1 MSYLNL
7 LGGEGTNNTYKV
19 SKYQIDK
26 YIIHNTFLNMF
37 ETLGVLVI
45 FLLRG
50 PQKVCALVEP
60 HLKFAESHLKSHLQV
75 QVAGNFHEIKP
86 ERVAEASQTKQTER
100 PRVLP
105 QCHRN
110 QQCLSLLSKFV
121 LRQVQVVYFQV
132 SVNSC
137 CSQYMPY
144 LVLNVKVRAHYRA
157 RARAGAGCGNMCAGK

>member
-1 MSYLNL
+1 MVLILNI
-7 LGGEGTNNTYKV
+7 NTKLR
-19 SKYQIDK
+19 K
-26 YIIHNTFLNMF
+26 IIHNTFLNMF
-37 ETLGVLVI
+37 ETLDVLVI

-50 PQKVCALVEP
+50 PQKVCALAEP

-75 QVAGNFHEIKP
+75 QVAGNLLEIEP

-110 QQCLSLLSKFV
+110 QQYLSLLSKFV

-144 LVLNVKVRAHYRA
+144 LVLNVKVRVPVAEIFVRENVCDVRATDLLAH
-157 RARAGAGCGNMCAGK
+157 